1 MGYGKYA
8 IAEPENASKTCKAR
22 GSHLRTHFKKM
33 REVGNNI
40 KGMPL
45 KKAQK
50 YLEDVLEFKQAVAF
64 KRFTGGCGR
73 TAQAKNLN
81 APGSQAGWPIK
92 PVKFMLDLLRNVES
106 NAEVKGLDVDRLVI
120 SYMSVNKSKQMR
132 RRTYRAHGRINAY
145 MSSPCHVEL
154 FCTEEDSGVK
164 KTNDSE
170 SKQLR
175 LSRKKVA
182 QMRLK
187 GLPVGGGVEE

>member
-1 MGYGKYA
+1 MGHGKYA
-8 IAEPENASKTCKAR
+8 IEAENPSKTCKAR

-33 REVGNNI
+33 REVGNAI

-64 KRFTGGCGR
+64 RRFTGGCGR
-73 TAQAKNLN
+73 TAQAKALK

-92 PVKFMLDLLRNVES
+92 PTKYMLDLLRNLES
-106 NAEVKGLDVDRLVI
+106 NAEVKGLDVDQLVL
-120 SYMSVNKSKQMR
+120 SYVSVNKSKQMR

-145 MSSPCHVEL
+145 MSSPCHIEL
-154 FCTEEDSGVK
+154 MCTEDNEGVK
-164 KTNDSE
+164 KNNDADT
-170 SKQLR
+170 KQLR

-182 QMRLK
+182 QMRLR
-187 GLPVGGGVEE
+187 GLPVGGGLE